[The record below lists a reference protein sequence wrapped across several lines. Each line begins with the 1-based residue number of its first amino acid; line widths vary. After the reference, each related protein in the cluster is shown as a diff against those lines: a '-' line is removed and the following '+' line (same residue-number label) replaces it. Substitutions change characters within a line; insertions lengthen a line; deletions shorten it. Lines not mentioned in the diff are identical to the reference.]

1 MRWKTKKGDKVL
13 RIKNARIVKNEELKE
28 VNIYVER
35 GKIKDIVPGDEILL
49 PVEKEINVKGN
60 IVFPGFIDPHVHFD
74 DPGFTEREDFETG
87 TRSAA
92 AGGITTIIDMPCTS
106 IPPVT
111 NGKNFDYK
119 LNIVKP
125 KAYVDFAFWGG
136 VTPQQVESGEY
147 RKSLKELK
155 DKGIIGVK
163 FYTIS
168 GMKLYPRMTV
178 PDMDKTFRAVK
189 ELNLICAIHA
199 EDCYL
204 VDYYSNLMQEMR
216 REDPES
222 WYEGRT
228 YEAEPE
234 AIWSVVAITEKVRN
248 KLHIVHLSTKE
259 GLNIIR
265 WAKVQGL
272 DVSTETC
279 PQYLIFTI
287 EDFKKVGSLL
297 KIAPPLRKEEDR
309 EELWRGLKDGSIDFI
324 STDHAAGKYPEEK
337 SESNIWKNYAGIPG
351 TQLAVPTILHYGYH
365 QGRLTLGEIQKLM
378 SENIAQRYGLHP
390 QKGVIKVGGDADFT
404 VVDLDKK
411 WVVEPSK
418 LESKGKYSP
427 LIEKELTGK
436 IYMTIVRGEVV
447 YKEDK
452 GIVGTKGYG
461 KLIKTK
467 IK

>member
-1 MRWKTKKGDKVL
+1 MYI
-13 RIKNARIVKNEELKE
+13 IKNAKIVKNKELKE
-28 VNIYVER
+28 VTILIEA
-35 GKIKDIVPGDEILL
+35 GKIKQIVSGNNIPIS
-49 PVEKEINVKGN
+49 VEKEIDAKEHV
-60 IVFPGFIDPHVHFD
+60 VFPGFIDPHVHFD

-111 NGKNFDYK
+111 NGQNFDYK

-136 VTPQQVESGEY
+136 VTPEQVKSGKY
-147 RKSLKELK
+147 RKSLEELK
-155 DKGIIGVK
+155 DRGIAGVK

-168 GMKLYPRMTV
+168 GMELYPRMSV
-178 PDMDKTFRAVK
+178 PDMDKAFRAAK
-189 ELNLICAIHA
+189 ELDLVCAIHA
-199 EDCYL
+199 EDYYL
-204 VDYYSNLMQEMR
+204 VDYYSHLMQEMG

-222 WYEGRT
+222 WSEGRA

-234 AIWSVVAITEKVRN
+234 AIWSVVGITRKVGN

-265 WAKVQGL
+265 LAKAQGV
-272 DVSTETC
+272 DATTETC
-279 PQYLIFTI
+279 PQYLVFTAK
-287 EDFKKVGSLL
+287 DFKKLGSIL

-324 STDHAAGKYPEEK
+324 CTDHAAGKYPEEK
-337 SESNIWKNYAGIPG
+337 SFPDIWKNYAGIPG
-351 TQLAVPTILHYGYH
+351 TQLAVPTMLHYGYH
-365 QGRLTLGEIQKLM
+365 QGRLTLSDIQKLM
-378 SENIAQRYGLHP
+378 SENAAKRYGLYP
-390 QKGVIKVGGDADFT
+390 QKGVIKVGSDADFT
-404 VVDLDKK
+404 IIDLDKEWTVK
-411 WVVEPSK
+411 PSK

-427 LIEKELTGK
+427 LAGKELKGQ
-436 IYMTIVRGEVV
+436 IYLTMVRGKVIYE
-447 YKEDK
+447 KDK

>member
-1 MRWKTKKGDKVL
+1 MI
-13 RIKNARIVKNEELKE
+13 RIKNARIVKNEELQE
-28 VNIYVER
+28 VNIYIEK
-35 GKIKDIVPGDEILL
+35 GKIKNIVLRGEALL
-49 PVEKEINVKGN
+49 PAEKEIDAKGN
-60 IVFPGFIDPHVHFD
+60 MVFPGFIDPHVHFD

-106 IPPVT
+106 IPPVI
-111 NGKNFDYK
+111 NGQNFDYK
-119 LNIVKP
+119 LNIIKP

-136 VTPQQVESGEY
+136 VTPGQVESGEY

-155 DKGIIGVK
+155 DRGIVGVK

-168 GMKLYPRMTV
+168 GMELYPRMPV
-178 PDMDKTFRAVK
+178 PDMDKAFRAAK
-189 ELNLICAIHA
+189 ELDLVCAIHA
-199 EDCYL
+199 EDYYL
-204 VDYYSNLMQEMR
+204 VNYYSHLMQEMG

-222 WYEGRT
+222 WSEGRT

-234 AIWSVVAITEKVRN
+234 AIWSVVGITKKVGN

-265 WAKVQGL
+265 WAKYHGV
-272 DVSTETC
+272 DATTETC
-279 PQYLIFTI
+279 PQYLIFTA
-287 EDFKKVGSLL
+287 EDFKKMGSIL

-309 EELWRGLKDGSIDFI
+309 KELWGGLKDGSIDFI
-324 STDHAAGKYPEEK
+324 CTDHAAGKYPEEK

-351 TQLAVPTILHYGYH
+351 TQLAVSTMFHYGYH
-365 QGRLTLGEIQKLM
+365 QGRLTLSEIQKLM
-378 SENIAQRYGLHP
+378 SENTAKRYGLYP
-390 QKGVIKVGGDADFT
+390 QKGIIKVGSDADFT
-404 VVDLDKK
+404 IVDLDKK
-411 WVVEPSK
+411 WTVEPSK

-427 LIEKELTGK
+427 FTGKMFKGK

-452 GIVGTKGYG
+452 GIVGKRGYG
-461 KLIKTK
+461 EFVKTMSS
-467 IK
+467 

>member
-1 MRWKTKKGDKVL
+1 ML
-13 RIKNARIVKNEELKE
+13 RIKNARIVKKNQLKT
-28 VNIYVER
+28 VNIYIEK
-35 GKIKDIVPGDEILL
+35 GKIKDISPGDKALL
-49 PVEKEINVKGN
+49 PAEKEIDVKGN
-60 IVFPGFIDPHVHFD
+60 MVFPGFIDPHVHFD

-119 LNIVKP
+119 LNIVKT

-147 RKSLKELK
+147 KKSLKELK
-155 DKGIIGVK
+155 DRGIIGVK

-168 GMKLYPRMTV
+168 GMELYPRMPV
-178 PDMDKTFRAVK
+178 PNMDKAFRAAK
-189 ELNLICAIHA
+189 ELDLVCAIHA
-199 EDCYL
+199 EDYYL
-204 VDYYSNLMQEMR
+204 VDYYSHLMQEMG

-222 WYEGRT
+222 WSEGRT

-234 AIWSVVAITEKVRN
+234 AIWSVVGITKKIGN

-265 WAKVQGL
+265 WAKLYGV
-272 DVSTETC
+272 DATTETC
-279 PQYLIFTI
+279 PQYLIFTA
-287 EDFKKVGSLL
+287 EDFKKLGSIL

-324 STDHAAGKYPEEK
+324 CTDHAAGKYPEEK
-337 SESNIWKNYAGIPG
+337 SFPNIWKNYAGIPG
-351 TQLAVPTILHYGYH
+351 TQLAIPTMLHYGYH
-365 QGRLTLGEIQKLM
+365 QGRLTLSEIQKLM
-378 SENIAQRYGLHP
+378 SENTAKRYGLYP
-390 QKGVIKVGGDADFT
+390 QKGIIKVGGDADLT
-404 VVDLDKK
+404 IVDLDKK

-427 LIEKELTGK
+427 LTGKELTGQV
-436 IYMTIVRGEVV
+436 YMTIVRGEVV
-447 YKEDK
+447 YKENK

>member
-1 MRWKTKKGDKVL
+1 VL
-13 RIKNARIVKNEELKE
+13 RIKNARIVEKNQLNT
-28 VNIYVER
+28 VNIYIGK
-35 GKIKDIVPGDEILL
+35 GKIKGIVPGGEALL
-49 PVEKEINVKGN
+49 PVEKEIDAKEH

-111 NGKNFDYK
+111 TSQNFDYK
-119 LNIVKP
+119 LNIIKP

-136 VTPQQVESGEY
+136 VTPEQVESGESK
-147 RKSLKELK
+147 KSLQELK
-155 DKGIIGVK
+155 DKGIVGVK

-168 GMKLYPRMTV
+168 GMEFYPRMSV
-178 PDMDKTFRAVK
+178 SNMDKTFRLMK
-189 ELNLICAIHA
+189 ELNLVCAIHA
-199 EDCYL
+199 EDYYL
-204 VDYYSNLMQEMR
+204 VDYYSHLMQEMG

-222 WYEGRT
+222 WSEGRT

-234 AIWSVVAITEKVRN
+234 AIWSVIGITKKVGN

-265 WAKVQGL
+265 WAKSHGV
-272 DVSTETC
+272 DATTETC
-279 PQYLIFTI
+279 PQYLIFTV
-287 EDFKKVGSLL
+287 EDFKKMGPVL
-297 KIAPPLRKEEDR
+297 KIAPPLRKEKDK

-324 STDHAAGKYPEEK
+324 CTDHAAGKYPEEK
-337 SESNIWKNYAGIPG
+337 SYPNIWKNYAGIPG
-351 TQLAVPTILHYGYH
+351 TQLVVPTMLHYGYH
-365 QGRLTLGEIQKLM
+365 QGRLTLSEIQKLM
-378 SENIAQRYGLHP
+378 SENTAKRYGLFP
-390 QKGVIKVGGDADFT
+390 QKGIIKVGGDADFT
-404 VVDLDKK
+404 IVDLDKK

-427 LIEKELTGK
+427 LTGKELTGQ

-447 YKEDK
+447 YKRNK

-467 IK
+467 IN

>member
-1 MRWKTKKGDKVL
+1 MYI
-13 RIKNARIVKNEELKE
+13 IKNAKIVENKELKE
-28 VNIYVER
+28 VTILIEA
-35 GKIKDIVPGDEILL
+35 GKIKQIVSGNNIPTSVEEEIDA
-49 PVEKEINVKGN
+49 KGN

-119 LNIVKP
+119 FNIVKP

-136 VTPQQVESGEY
+136 VTPEQVESGEY
-147 RKSLKELK
+147 KKSLKELK
-155 DKGIIGVK
+155 DRGIVGVK

-168 GMKLYPRMTV
+168 GMELYPRMPV
-178 PDMDKTFRAVK
+178 PDMDKAFRVAK
-189 ELNLICAIHA
+189 ELDLVCAVHA
-199 EDCYL
+199 EDYYL
-204 VDYYSNLMQEMR
+204 VDYYSHLMQEIG

-222 WYEGRT
+222 WSEGRT

-234 AIWSVVAITEKVRN
+234 AIWSVVGITKKVGN

-259 GLNIIR
+259 GLDIIR
-265 WAKVQGL
+265 WAKYHGV
-272 DVSTETC
+272 DATTETC
-279 PQYLIFTI
+279 PQYLVFTV
-287 EDFKKVGSLL
+287 EDFKKLGSIL

-309 EELWRGLKDGSIDFI
+309 EELWKGLKDGSIDFI
-324 STDHAAGKYPEEK
+324 CTDHAAGKYPEEK

-351 TQLAVPTILHYGYH
+351 TQLAVPTMLHYGYH
-365 QGRLTLGEIQKLM
+365 QGRLTLSEIQKLM
-378 SENIAQRYGLHP
+378 SENTAKRYGLYP
-390 QKGVIKVGGDADFT
+390 QKGIIKVGSDADFS
-404 VVDLDKK
+404 VVDLDKE
-411 WVVEPSK
+411 WTVEPSK

-427 LIEKELTGK
+427 FTGKMFKGK

-452 GIVGTKGYG
+452 GIVGKRGYG
-461 KLIKTK
+461 EFVKTMSA
-467 IK
+467 